1 MRFNPDINK
10 DNKEAQEVIFSLKL
24 QKSNHPSL
32 TFNGTSIT
40 QSETE
45 KHLGMFL
52 DSKLSFLDFKEHIQN
67 ALSKISETIRLLHKL
82 KKSFTKTSSNNN
94 I

>member
-1 MRFNPDINK
+1 MSFNPDINK

-45 KHLGMFL
+45 KHLEMFL
-52 DSKLSFLDFKEHIQN
+52 DSKLNFLDFKEHILN
-67 ALSKISETIRLLHKL
+67 ALNNISETIRLLHKL